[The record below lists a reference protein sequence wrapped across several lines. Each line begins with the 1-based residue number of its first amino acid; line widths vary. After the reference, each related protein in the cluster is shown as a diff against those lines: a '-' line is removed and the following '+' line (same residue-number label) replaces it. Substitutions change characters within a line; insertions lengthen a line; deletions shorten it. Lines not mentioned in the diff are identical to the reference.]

1 MDTTNTKPE
10 HDQQPEGKRPAG
22 RTPAP
27 KELQLARRSQ
37 QQRRTETSAKLR
49 KATIELIAEQG
60 YVNTTTMEIAERA
73 GVSRG
78 ALMHHYPA
86 KIDLISD
93 SACEVWS
100 EAIVQVRQLAQALS
114 RGQLDIETFVEGVW
128 DRVFPRSAVIMTL
141 DLVSAARSDE
151 NLQNRISPPLQE
163 LFETYDQIA
172 IQAFAETGLSTEQG
186 RVIVSLTTCMI
197 RGLKLQELMHPDP
210 AMSQAILD
218 ALKVMLAQTLK
229 STDSLS
235 MVPEPDRQKSGVPL
249 SS

>member
-1 MDTTNTKPE
+1 MDTMNTNPA
-10 HDQQPEGKRPAG
+10 DDGQPDGKQTSK
-22 RTPAP
+22 RTSAA
-27 KELQLARRSQ
+27 KESQFARRSQ

-60 YVNTTTMEIAERA
+60 YVNTTTIEIAERA

-86 KIDLISD
+86 KIDLIAD

-100 EAIVQVRQLAQALS
+100 EAISQVRLLAQALS
-114 RGQLDIETFVEGVW
+114 RGQLDVDTFVEGVW
-128 DRVFPRSAVIMTL
+128 DRVFPKSAVIMTL
-141 DLVSAARSDE
+141 DLVSAAKSDE
-151 NLQNRISPPLQE
+151 NLQERISPPLQE
-163 LFETYDQIA
+163 LFEAYDQIA

-229 STDSLS
+229 SRDTLS
-235 MVPEPDRQKSGVPL
+235 MLPVPDRLNSGVPI
-249 SS
+249 